1 MIQLTTL
8 DGKSFVLNA
17 ELILSVEA
25 TPDTRVILT
34 DDRKYIVKESAD
46 EVVARIMRY
55 RQAIHGHFPGH
66 APVQAPDTEDGT

>member
-8 DGKSFVLNA
+8 DGKGFVLNA

-25 TPDTRVILT
+25 TPDTRVILL
-34 DDRKYIVKESAD
+34 DDRKYIVKEGPD
-46 EVVARIMRY
+46 EVVARILRY

-66 APVQAPDTEDGT
+66 APVQAPEAEDGM

>member
-1 MIQLTTL
+1 MIQLTNL

-25 TPDTRVILT
+25 TPDTRVILL
-34 DDRKYIVKESAD
+34 DDRKYIVREGPD
-46 EVVARIMRY
+46 EVVERIMRY

-66 APVQAPDTEDGT
+66 APVRAPEVEDGQ

>member
-34 DDRKYIVKESAD
+34 DDRKYIVKEAAD
-46 EVVARIMRY
+46 EVVARIIRY
-55 RQAIHGHFPGH
+55 RQAIHGHFPGY
-66 APVQAPDTEDGT
+66 APVQAPETEEGT